1 MSLEKTLMLAGVVV
15 VAIGGGIGGTLGV
28 MAILPLHKEASVK
41 TPTRPAALKPIY
53 FAEVPDVVVSI
64 PADEGDPDSSFVQFA
79 VQFSTNDQNALA
91 SFAALQPIIKSDIIN
106 LLMSETGKSLQDPAT
121 RAALVKS
128 CLAISNTVLSRDA
141 NYTPANPFNAAYITN
156 LVVQD

>member
-1 MSLEKTLMLAGVVV
+1 MSLGKTLMLAGVVL
-15 VAIGGGIGGTLGV
+15 VAIGSGIGGTLGV
-28 MAILPLHKEASVK
+28 MAILPLRTEASAKVLAQ
-41 TPTRPAALKPIY
+41 PATAKPIY
-53 FAEVPDVVVSI
+53 FAEVSDVVVSI
-64 PADEGDPDSSFVQFA
+64 PADAGDPDSSFVQFA
-79 VQFSTNDQNALA
+79 VQFSTNDQNAVA

-121 RAALVKS
+121 RAALVKN
-128 CLAISNTVLSRDA
+128 CLAISNTVLAHNA